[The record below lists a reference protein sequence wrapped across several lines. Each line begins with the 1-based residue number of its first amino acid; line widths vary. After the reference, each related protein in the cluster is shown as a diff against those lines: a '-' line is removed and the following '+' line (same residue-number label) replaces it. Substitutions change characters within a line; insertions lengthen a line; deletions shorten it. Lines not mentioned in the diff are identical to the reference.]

1 MDWIIVPYARGIN
14 VSGSRS
20 ILAFFCYGAGWVT
33 FLPDVGWNITH
44 IRLLPMFENLLNR
57 TAFLMPSK
65 FSSDEC
71 HWWWLSCQFL
81 CGVEVGLLETSV
93 RWWYGMVNIGSKKLI
108 EFSSSFSSIR
118 YSWGPR
124 VYKDIY
130 PTYFKSSHIY
140 CTCRFK
146 GTEYIGFTRICWVLE
161 PVKGKFWADSLTHG
175 TLMLI
180 SLWWYIAWAE

>member
-20 ILAFFCYGAGWVT
+20 ILAFFCYGAV
-33 FLPDVGWNITH
+33 
-44 IRLLPMFENLLNR
+44 M
-57 TAFLMPSK
+57 SY
-65 FSSDEC
+65 FSAG
-71 HWWWLSCQFL
+71 
-81 CGVEVGLLETSV
+81 CGVKHYLHPPVAHVWKFTGSNSFFDAIEVLLGRVSLVVALTPIFVWGRSWSIGDERALMV
-93 RWWYGMVNIGSKKLI
+93 WYGYIGSKKLI

-118 YSWGPR
+118 YSWSPR

-130 PTYFKSSHIY
+130 PAYFKSSHIY

-146 GTEYIGFTRICWVLE
+146 GTEYIGFARVCWVLE
-161 PVKGKFWADSLTHG
+161 LVKGNFWAHSLAHG
-175 TLMLI
+175 TLILI